1 MPLVYY
7 LTCFVLFFFPPL
19 LLLLIVIRKYCRQ
32 MQTKQVAIQTEKGKK
47 KKKDQRPLIKK

>member
-7 LTCFVLFFFPPL
+7 LTCFFFPL
-19 LLLLIVIRKYCRQ
+19 AVVINSDPEILPTNAN
-32 MQTKQVAIQTEKGKK
+32 QTSCHPDREREKKK